1 MLEACFKPLRM
12 ESLFIDFQY
21 SFSTGRRTDVFI
33 VSQEVCLVLRKER
46 NMLFPSLNKQANKE
60 RCADKYLQAWR
71 ILDQAIATEEREVHQ
86 RKSLV
91 TCDTIPI

>member
-1 MLEACFKPLRM
+1 M

-21 SFSTGRRTDVFI
+21 SSSTGRRTDVFI

-46 NMLFPSLNKQANKE
+46 NMLLPSLNKQANKE